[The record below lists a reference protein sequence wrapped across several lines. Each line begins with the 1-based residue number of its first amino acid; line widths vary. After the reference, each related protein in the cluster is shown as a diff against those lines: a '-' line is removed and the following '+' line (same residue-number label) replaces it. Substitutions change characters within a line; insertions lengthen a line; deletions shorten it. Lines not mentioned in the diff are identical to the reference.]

1 MNTQTLL
8 DNVTTGTIKVL
19 KDRSDDMGINWECLG
34 QFEDK
39 KELMRLLDEYY
50 PWVLDDDEVLEET
63 NLLLEDGYIDLD
75 ADEIDCFQIEDG
87 NKLYVRYQDL
97 DFVENLVDCF
107 IYDSRKNN
115 YLLGF
120 SNTGWAYI
128 DGAIDLETGTI
139 GYYNDQENIYTSVAS
154 LNEYDIEIL
163 SNVMEDF
170 FFGENSDEMLKVN
183 VKRNFGV
190 NLV

>member
-1 MNTQTLL
+1 MNTQALL

-39 KELMRLLDEYY
+39 KELMKLLDEYY

-107 IYDSRKNN
+107 IYDSGKNN

-139 GYYNDQENIYTSVAS
+139 GYYNDQENIYTPVAA
-154 LNEYDIEIL
+154 LNEYDIEML

-170 FFGENSDEMLKVN
+170 FFGENPDEMPKLN

>member
-19 KDRSDDMGINWECLG
+19 KDRSDDMGINWKCLG

-39 KELMRLLDEYY
+39 KELMKLLDEYY

-120 SNTGWAYI
+120 SNTGWARI
-128 DGAIDLETGTI
+128 DGAIDLATGTV
-139 GYYNDQENIYTSVAS
+139 GYYNSIEDIYTPVGYLQDDDLDM
-154 LNEYDIEIL
+154 LNGIIQDNDWSIDYEC
-163 SNVMEDF
+163 S
-170 FFGENSDEMLKVN
+170 
-183 VKRNFGV
+183 VKREKE
-190 NLV
+190 LIA

>member
-39 KELMRLLDEYY
+39 KELMKLLDEYY
-50 PWVLDDDEVLEET
+50 PWVLDDDEALEET

-75 ADEIDCFQIEDG
+75 AEEIDCFQIEDG

-97 DFVENLVDCF
+97 GFVENLVDCF
-107 IYDSRKNN
+107 IYDSGKNN

-120 SNTGWAYI
+120 SNTGWPYI

-139 GYYNDQENIYTSVAS
+139 GYYNDQENIYKPVAK
-154 LNEYDIEIL
+154 LNEYDIETL

-170 FFGENSDEMLKVN
+170 FFGENPDEMLTVN
-183 VKRNFGV
+183 VKRKFEV
-190 NLV
+190 DLV